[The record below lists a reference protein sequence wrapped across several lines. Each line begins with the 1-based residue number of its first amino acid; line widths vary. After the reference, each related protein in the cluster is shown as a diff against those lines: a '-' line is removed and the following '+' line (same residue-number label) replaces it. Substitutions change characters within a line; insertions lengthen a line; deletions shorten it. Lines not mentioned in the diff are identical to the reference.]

1 MQLSAAQKSAYE
13 SDGFLIFPGLVSPAE
28 VELLR
33 SEVVRLRDVDA
44 PGVVRE
50 GSSGA
55 PKSMF
60 RLHED
65 NGPGASPVFRALS
78 RTPRVLG
85 AAQQLLGARDLYLH
99 HSKVNVKAAIEGS
112 VWPWHQDYGSWK
124 LDGIQRPDLATFAV
138 LLDDATELSG
148 CLYLLPG
155 SHRWGRTDAY
165 LDTSTAYRLWSVTPE
180 DMKRRM
186 GESPAPVAL
195 SGKAGTCAIFHC
207 NLMHASGHN
216 LSSNDRW
223 QAYFCFNT
231 CANRPVEVEKPR
243 PDYVR
248 STNWAPM
255 QLVDDASVTAAGLRH
270 RNVPEPIH

>member
-1 MQLSAAQKSAYE
+1 MQLSEAQKSAYAR
-13 SDGFLIFPGLVSPAE
+13 DGFLIFPGLVSPAE
-28 VELLR
+28 VSALR
-33 SEVVRLRDVDA
+33 NEVIRLRDVDA
-44 PGVVRE
+44 EGTVRE
-50 GSSGA
+50 GATGA

-65 NGPGASPVFRALS
+65 NGAGASPVFRALS

-85 AAQQLLGARDLYLH
+85 TAQQLLGDSELYLH

-112 VWPWHQDYGSWK
+112 VWPWHQDFGAWH
-124 LDGIQRPDLATFAV
+124 LDGIARPDMATFMV
-138 LLDDATELSG
+138 MLDDASELSG

-155 SHRWGRTDAY
+155 SHRWGRTEAY
-165 LDTSTAYRLWSVTPE
+165 LDTSTAYRLWSVTPG

-186 GESPAPVAL
+186 AASAPPVAI
-195 SGKAGTCAIFHC
+195 SGRAGTCAIFHC
-207 NLMHASGHN
+207 NLMHSSGHN
-216 LSSNDRW
+216 LSHHDRW

-231 CANRPVEVEKPR
+231 CANRPLEVAAPR

-255 QLVDDASVTAAGLRH
+255 HLVADAAVLAAAPGEPATA
-270 RNVPEPIH
+270 

>member
-1 MQLSAAQKSAYE
+1 MLLTPEQRAAYAR
-13 SDGFLIFPGLVSPAE
+13 DGFLFLSDLVAPAE
-28 VELLR
+28 VALLR
-33 SEVVRLRDVDA
+33 REVERLMDVEA
-44 PGVVRE
+44 EGTVRE
-50 GSSGA
+50 GARRA

-60 RLHED
+60 RMHEAD
-65 NGPGASPVFRALS
+65 GATASAPFRALS

-85 AAQQLLGARDLYLH
+85 VAQQLLDDEKLYIH

-112 VWPWHQDYGSWK
+112 VWPWHQDFGAWN
-124 LDGIQRPDLATFAV
+124 LDGIERPDMATFMV
-138 LLDDATELSG
+138 MLDDATEMSG

-155 SHRWGRTDAY
+155 SHRWGRTEAY

-186 GESPAPVAL
+186 AESPAPVPIT
-195 SGKAGTCAIFHC
+195 GRAGGCAIFHC

-216 LSSNDRW
+216 LSHHDRW

-231 CANRPVEVEKPR
+231 CANRPREVDNPR

-248 STNWAPM
+248 SRNWAPM
-255 QLVDDASVTAAGLRH
+255 AAALDAAVLAAGAALMTA
-270 RNVPEPIH
+270 

>member
-1 MQLSAAQKSAYE
+1 MQLSTAQQAAYAR
-13 SDGFLIFPGLVSPAE
+13 DGFLVFPDLVSPAE

-33 SEVVRLRDVDA
+33 NEVVRLRDVDA
-44 PGVVRE
+44 EGTVRE
-50 GSSGA
+50 GSTGA

-60 RLHED
+60 RMHED
-65 NGPGASPVFRALS
+65 NGAGASPAFRALS

-85 AAQQLLGARDLYLH
+85 VAQQLLGETELYLH

-112 VWPWHQDYGSWK
+112 VWPWHQDFGAWH
-124 LDGIQRPDLATFAV
+124 LDGIQRPDMATFMV
-138 LLDDATELSG
+138 MLDDATELSG

-155 SHRWGRTDAY
+155 SHRWGRTEAV

-186 GESPAPVAL
+186 AESPAPVAI
-195 SGKAGTCAIFHC
+195 SGRAGTCAIFHC

-216 LSSNDRW
+216 LSRHDRW

-231 CANRPVEVEKPR
+231 CANRPLDVPQPR

-255 QLVDDASVTAAGLRH
+255 RAVADAALLATMEAALAG
-270 RNVPEPIH
+270 

>member
-1 MQLSAAQKSAYE
+1 MQLSVAQKSAYDR
-13 SDGFLIFPGLVSPAE
+13 DGFLVFPDLVSLPE
-28 VELLR
+28 VEQLR
-33 SEVVRLRDVDA
+33 NEVIRLRDVDA
-44 PGVVRE
+44 EGTVRE
-50 GSSGA
+50 GSGGA

-65 NGPGASPVFRALS
+65 NGAGASPVFRALS

-85 AAQQLLGARDLYLH
+85 VAQQLLGEPDLYLH

-112 VWPWHQDYGSWK
+112 VWPWHQDFGAWN
-124 LDGIQRPDLATFAV
+124 LDGIERPDMATFMV
-138 LLDDATELSG
+138 MLDDASELSG

-155 SHRWGRTDAY
+155 SHRWGRTEAY
-165 LDTSTAYRLWSVTPE
+165 LDTSTAYRLWSVTPA

-186 GESPAPVAL
+186 AESAPPVAIK
-195 SGKAGTCAIFHC
+195 GRAGTCAIFHC
-207 NLMHASGHN
+207 NLMHSSGHN
-216 LSSNDRW
+216 LSHHDRW

-231 CANRPVEVEKPR
+231 CANRPRDVASPR

-255 QLVDDASVTAAGLRH
+255 RAEADTAVLADLGK
-270 RNVPEPIH
+270 

>member
-1 MQLSAAQKSAYE
+1 MRLTEAQIAAYE
-13 SDGFLIFPGLVSPAE
+13 RDGFLVFPELVSAAE
-28 VELLR
+28 VALLR
-33 SEVVRLRDVDA
+33 QEVERLMHVDA
-44 PGVVRE
+44 EGTVRE
-50 GSSGA
+50 GSTGA

-65 NGPGASPVFRALS
+65 NGAGASPAFRALS

-85 AAQQLLGARDLYLH
+85 VAQQLLGKDDLYLH
-99 HSKVNVKAAIEGS
+99 HSKVNAKAAIEGS
-112 VWPWHQDYGSWK
+112 VWPWHQDFGAWH
-124 LDGIQRPDLATFAV
+124 LDGIQRPDMATTMV
-138 LLDDATELSG
+138 MLDDATELSG

-155 SHRWGRTDAY
+155 SHKWGRTEAY

-186 GESPAPVAL
+186 AESPAPVAI

-207 NLMHASGHN
+207 NLMHSSGHN
-216 LSSNDRW
+216 LSHKDRW

-231 CANRPVEVEKPR
+231 CANRPQDVPDPR
-243 PDYVR
+243 PDHVR

-255 QLVDDASVTAAGLRH
+255 QRVGDATVLAE
-270 RNVPEPIH
+270 NVPVPVH

>member
-1 MQLSAAQKSAYE
+1 MKLSAEQKAAYE
-13 SDGFLIFPGLVSPAE
+13 RDGFLVFPGLVSLEE
-28 VELLR
+28 VALLR
-33 SEVVRLRDVDA
+33 SEVVRLRDIDA

-85 AAQQLLGARDLYLH
+85 VAQQVLNDPDLYLH

-155 SHRWGRTDAY
+155 SHKWGRTDAY

-186 GESPAPVAL
+186 NESPPPVAIA
-195 SGKAGTCAIFHC
+195 GKAGTCAIFHC
-207 NLMHASGHN
+207 NLMHSSGHN

-231 CANRPVEVEKPR
+231 CANRPMEVETPR

-255 QLVDDASVTAAGLRH
+255 QPVEDAAVATV
-270 RNVPEPIH
+270 NVLEPAHLLTE

>member
-1 MQLSAAQKSAYE
+1 MQLSAEQKAAYE
-13 SDGFLIFPGLVSPAE
+13 RDGFLVFPELVKPAE
-28 VELLR
+28 VALLR

-50 GSSGA
+50 GSTGA

-85 AAQQLLGARDLYLH
+85 VAQQLLGERDLYLH

-112 VWPWHQDYGSWK
+112 VWPWHQDYGSWM
-124 LDGIQRPDLATFAV
+124 LDGIQRPDMATFAV

-155 SHRWGRTDAY
+155 SHRWGRTEAY
-165 LDTSTAYRLWSVTPE
+165 LDTSTAYRLWSVTPV

-186 GESPAPVAL
+186 NESPAPVAL
-195 SGKAGTCAIFHC
+195 AGKAGTCAIFHC

-216 LSSNDRW
+216 LSAGDRW

-231 CANRPVEVEKPR
+231 CANRPLEVEKPR

-248 STNWAPM
+248 SINWAPM
-255 QLVDDASVTAAGLRH
+255 QTVGDDAVLAAA
-270 RNVPEPIH
+270 NVPEPVH

>member
-1 MQLSAAQKSAYE
+1 MNLSAEQKAAYE
-13 SDGFLIFPGLVSPAE
+13 RDGFLVFPELVSPAE
-28 VELLR
+28 VAALR
-33 SEVVRLRDVDA
+33 AEVLRLRDVDA

-50 GSSGA
+50 GTSGA

-85 AAQQLLGARDLYLH
+85 VAQQVLNDPELYLH

-112 VWPWHQDYGSWK
+112 VWPWHQDFGSWH
-124 LDGIQRPDLATFAV
+124 LDGIERPDMATFAV
-138 LLDDATELSG
+138 LLDEATDLSG

-155 SHRWGRTDAY
+155 SHRWGRTEAY

-186 GESPAPVAL
+186 AASPAPVAIA
-195 SGKAGTCAIFHC
+195 GKAGTCAIFHC

-216 LSSNDRW
+216 LSHNDRW

-231 CANRPVEVEKPR
+231 CANHPKDVEKPR

-255 QLVDDASVTAAGLRH
+255 ELVEDRAVSAD
-270 RNVPEPIH
+270 NVPAPVH

>member
-13 SDGFLIFPGLVSPAE
+13 RDGFLVFPDLVSPAE
-28 VELLR
+28 VQLLR

-124 LDGIQRPDLATFAV
+124 LDGIQRPELATFAV

-255 QLVDDASVTAAGLRH
+255 QLVDDASVTAAGLR

>member
-1 MQLSAAQKSAYE
+1 MKLSAQQLEDYRR
-13 SDGFLIFPGLVSPAE
+13 DGFLVFPELVSPAE
-28 VELLR
+28 VAVLR
-33 SEVVRLRDVDA
+33 GEVARLRQLDA
-44 PGVVRE
+44 EGTVRE
-50 GSSGA
+50 GASGA

-60 RLHED
+60 RMHED
-65 NGPGASPVFRALS
+65 NGLGASPAFRALS
-78 RTPRVLG
+78 RAPRVLG
-85 AAQQLLGARDLYLH
+85 VAQQVLGERDLYLH

-124 LDGIQRPDLATFAV
+124 LDGIERPDLATFMV
-138 LLDDATELSG
+138 MLDEATEMSG

-165 LDTSTAYRLWSVTPE
+165 FDTSTAYKVWSVKPE

-186 GESPAPVAL
+186 AESPPAVAL
-195 SGKAGTCAIFHC
+195 AGKAGMCAIFDC

-216 LSSNDRW
+216 LYHKERW

-231 CANRPVEVEKPR
+231 CANRPVDVPNPR

-248 STNWAPM
+248 SRNWQPM
-255 QLVDDASVTAAGLRH
+255 QLVPDEALLDCAEAA
-270 RNVPEPIH
+270 VVAT